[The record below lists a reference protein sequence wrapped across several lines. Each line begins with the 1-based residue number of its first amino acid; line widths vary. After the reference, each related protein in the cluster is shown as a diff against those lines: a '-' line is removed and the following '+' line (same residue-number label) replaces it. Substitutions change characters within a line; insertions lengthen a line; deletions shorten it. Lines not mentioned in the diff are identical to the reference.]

1 MKAYSEVYLEEV
13 IENQGKLFDLV
24 AQKYPDMDTEDFISS
39 YMASRTRK
47 YIDES
52 KAYLN
57 TMAAEELQQYFT
69 TKENYILKPGKALPG
84 FLPKWI
90 GEFYAYYQ
98 WYYNIPSEEVIRKVP
113 LVFLKR
119 AYPGLSDL
127 DLELAVQKVGLQ

>member
-1 MKAYSEVYLEEV
+1 MKAYSEVYLDEV

-24 AQKYPDMDTEDFISS
+24 AQRYPDMDTEDFINS

-47 YIDES
+47 YIDEPQ
-52 KAYLN
+52 AYLN
-57 TMAAEELQQYFT
+57 TMAAEELWQYFT
-69 TKENYILKPGKALPG
+69 TTENYILKPGKDLGG

-98 WYYNIPSEEVIRKVP
+98 WYYNIPSEEVIKKVP

-127 DLELAVQKVGLQ
+127 DLESAVQQVGLQ

>member
-24 AQKYPDMDTEDFISS
+24 AQRYPDMDTEDFINS

-57 TMAAEELQQYFT
+57 TMAAEEL
-69 TKENYILKPGKALPG
+69 
-84 FLPKWI
+84 
-90 GEFYAYYQ
+90 
-98 WYYNIPSEEVIRKVP
+98 
-113 LVFLKR
+113 
-119 AYPGLSDL
+119 
-127 DLELAVQKVGLQ
+127 

>member
-24 AQKYPDMDTEDFISS
+24 AQKHPDMDTEDFISS
-39 YMASRTRK
+39 YMASKTRK
-47 YIDES
+47 NIDES
-52 KAYLN
+52 QAYLN

-69 TKENYILKPGKALPG
+69 TKENYILKPGKALGG

-127 DLELAVQKVGLQ
+127 DLESAAQKVDL

>member
-24 AQKYPDMDTEDFISS
+24 AQKHPDMDTEDFISS
-39 YMASRTRK
+39 YMASKTRK
-47 YIDES
+47 NIDES
-52 KAYLN
+52 QAYLN
-57 TMAAEELQQYFT
+57 TMAAEDLWQYFT
-69 TKENYILKPGKALPG
+69 TTENYILKPGKALPG

-98 WYYNIPSEEVIRKVP
+98 WYYNIPSEEVIKKVP

-127 DLELAVQKVGLQ
+127 DLESAAQKVGL